1 MTKEE
6 FVNKI
11 SSVKKSP
18 FLFLGSGFSRHY
30 LGTPDWNGIL
40 LKFSKYAINK
50 YKSELGT
57 DSLPRVATEIAK
69 ENTSDFWNLPE
80 TDEFR
85 KKYESQV
92 NTSSAVLKIKISN
105 YLSEVSHDINE
116 TYHEEIELLRSISI
130 DGIITT
136 NWDELAETIFPK
148 FTRYIG
154 QQELIF
160 SPTYNIGEIYKI
172 HGCITSPNSLIL
184 TEEDYNEFNKRNAYL
199 AAKLITLFIE
209 HPIVFLGYS
218 LSDPNILELLQSI
231 MGCLDKE
238 NVTKFQDNLIFVEWN
253 PNDDAP
259 FIIEKHTLMINSD
272 IQLPIT
278 KISTHD
284 FKKVYECLKHY
295 QRTIPANL
303 LREYK
308 KQFYEIVVSEK
319 PERQLHVLS
328 DKHVD
333 VNPEIQVVYGFGAI
347 DKFQSAVGYT
357 GLKPN
362 DLYKDVIEETE
373 KYNSTQI
380 LTKSIPELSKT
391 GPSYLPVYKYLRNIG
406 IDSDDAYKQNGLG
419 INFKLRK
426 EQDFQTYQSVDKSK
440 NLKEVIDEFTGSLV
454 WKAVVTIPWL
464 SITDDEL
471 PTLADFING
480 NMNDFLVKKNRHA
493 TDFRKLVCFYDWRK
507 YGW

>member
-1 MTKEE
+1 MTKDE
-6 FVNKI
+6 FVDKI

-18 FLFLGSGFSRHY
+18 FLFLGSGFTRHY
-30 LGTPDWNGIL
+30 LGTPDWSGIL
-40 LKFSKYAINK
+40 SKFTKYSINK

-57 DSLPRVATEIAK
+57 DSLPLVATEIAK
-69 ENTSDFWNLPE
+69 ENTKDFWNLPE
-80 TDEFR
+80 KDEFR
-85 KKYESQV
+85 KRYESQV

-105 YLSEVSHDINE
+105 YLNETYQEINE
-116 TYHEEIELLRSISI
+116 TYKDEIELLQSINI

-136 NWDELAETIFPK
+136 NWDELAENIFPR

-184 TEEDYNEFNKRNAYL
+184 TEEDYEEFNKRNAYL
-199 AAKLITLFIE
+199 AAKLITIFIE

-218 LSDPNILELLQSI
+218 LSDPNIQDLLKSI

-238 NVTKFQDNLIFVEWN
+238 NVSKFQDNLIFVEWN
-253 PNDDAP
+253 PNDDDT
-259 FIIEKHTLMINSD
+259 FIIEKQTFMIND
-272 IQLPIT
+272 IPLPIT

-284 FKKVYECLKHY
+284 FKKVYECLKYY
-295 QRTIPANL
+295 QRSIPANL

-319 PERQLHVLS
+319 PERKLHVLS
-328 DKHVD
+328 DRTVD
-333 VNPEIQVVYGFGAI
+333 ANPEIQVVYGFGAI

-357 GLKPN
+357 GLKPI
-362 DLYKDVIEETE
+362 DLYKDVIEDNG
-373 KYNSTQI
+373 KYNATQI
-380 LTKSIPELSKT
+380 LTKSIPELFKRGT
-391 GPSYLPVYKYLRNIG
+391 IYLPVYKYLKNIG
-406 IDSDDAYKQNGLG
+406 INGDDDYNRNSLG
-419 INFKLRK
+419 INFKLRH
-426 EQDFQTYQSVDKSK
+426 QSDFQSYSFVDKSK
-440 NLKEVIDEFTGSLV
+440 DLEQVIKEYTGKLV

-464 SITDDEL
+464 NISDDKL
-471 PTLADFING
+471 PILADFINV
-480 NMNDFLVKKNRHA
+480 NMTDFLVKKNSHA